1 MKKILGLILVVPIL
15 LSSCGKAIVAPVV
28 SGEKQ
33 VMNIDTIIVGKTS
46 FSTDTKRTGRI
57 SASSALTLTAQGAGE
72 ISKLSVK
79 EGQNVRAGT
88 TIATLKDTINNY
100 DLRLSQAEN
109 TLAVQEASI
118 NTTKINLEQGI
129 ENARIAYER
138 AKQSYETLNGKN
150 TLQDATL
157 MNANSKTLDTYNT
170 TYKSYLSDI
179 ERNLTQMLYSGDKIL
194 GISTNFEYANDSWEP
209 YLGVRVWDSKALA
222 AIEWNKAYGVRGLIR
237 ARTEKSDTLS
247 SLDPLSDVE
256 LVGSGYAQTRKYV
269 DAMLYMI
276 QNNLVGAGL
285 SQELQAGWLA
295 EWNGLRSQIQ
305 ASESGYNTW
314 KSQVLTF
321 LKTYKN
327 NETATRLAVA
337 SLNRALTP
345 EELTLLDTNPDTK
358 LAYENTK
365 LSLKDQLANTKLS
378 LEQAQKAY
386 ETAQSLKDAT
396 ITQLETGRKSAQI
409 AYEQAKRDY
418 SKLIITAPVDG
429 VITKVLSSIGQNVSI
444 GSPIAEFSWKQPQIL
459 TDIDPSIAASLS
471 VWDILPVTVDDTI
484 TLSWVVSAVST
495 ISNANLLSTVRIALP
510 KSEKYIGKT
519 ATILFPEGNSEKQSW
534 LALKLDS
541 VNIITE
547 GEGEIYILG
556 TDNKPMK
563 KQVKLGKIRGN
574 IIEILDTFVDGT
586 IIISSDM
593 SNYDPA
599 KFDLKI
605 NK

>member
-15 LSSCGKAIVAPVV
+15 LSGCGETIVAPVV
-28 SGEKQ
+28 SGKKQ

-57 SASSALTLTAQGAGE
+57 SASSALTLTAQNAGE

-109 TLAVQEASI
+109 TLTAQEASI

-222 AIEWNKAYGVRGLIR
+222 TIEWNKAYGVRGLIR
-237 ARTEKSDTLS
+237 ARTEKSDTLN
-247 SLDPLSDVE
+247 SLDPLSDLE

-337 SLNRALTP
+337 SLNRVLTP

-365 LSLKDQLANTKLS
+365 ITLKDQLANTKLS

-396 ITQLETGRKSAQI
+396 ITQLEAGKKSAQI
-409 AYEQAKRDY
+409 AYEQARRDY

-444 GSPIAEFSWKQPQIL
+444 GSPIAEFSGKQPQIL
-459 TDIDPSIAASLS
+459 TDIDPSIAATLS
-471 VWDILPVTVDDTI
+471 VWDILPVIVDDTT

-495 ISNANLLSTVRIALP
+495 ISNANLLSTVRISLP

-547 GEGEIYILG
+547 GEWEIYILG
-556 TDNKPMK
+556 TDGKPVK

-574 IIEILDTFVDGT
+574 IIEILDTFPDGT